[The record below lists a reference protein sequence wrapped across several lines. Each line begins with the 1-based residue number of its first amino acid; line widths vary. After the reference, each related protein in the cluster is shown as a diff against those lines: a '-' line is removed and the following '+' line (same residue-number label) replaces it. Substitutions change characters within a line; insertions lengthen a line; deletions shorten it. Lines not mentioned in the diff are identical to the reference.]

1 MTNATRQHTEK
12 TSFSLAHDIDVIVCF
27 CLLAHLEEVILS
39 TRYY

>member
-12 TSFSLAHDIDVIVCF
+12 TNFSLAHGIDVIVCF
-27 CLLAHLEEVILS
+27 CLEELILS